1 MSKDNDFVASLFKG
15 QSDKI
20 KQARKNANLT
30 QTELADLYNQFI
42 AEHNTKVKPVS
53 YATISRWETGETS
66 PKFETLT
73 VLSAVLNVDEAYLV
87 GAQKEPKSS
96 RTTSIELI
104 EGSANLK
111 DLKYALTD
119 VVADLYDTISL
130 QSDEIEFLQHQI
142 DSINHPEK
150 DEDFD

>member
-30 QTELADLYNQFI
+30 QTELADLYNQFL

-66 PKFETLT
+66 PKFETLR
-73 VLSAVLNVDEAYLV
+73 VLSAVLNVDEAYLIGV
-87 GAQKEPKSS
+87 QKEPKSS

-111 DLKYALTD
+111 
-119 VVADLYDTISL
+119 
-130 QSDEIEFLQHQI
+130 EIGRG
-142 DSINHPEK
+142 K
-150 DEDFD
+150 V